1 MNDLVAPPRPAK
13 PANAALSH
21 AANNPTTGQGESCP
35 SCDKTG
41 LAVLVA
47 LWAVI
52 PPQNYPASIREN
64 KNYVNHSAA
73 AAMFGEGSYLTDRPL
88 NRAKA
93 GGSLECS
100 QYVLRRLRKGFLH
113 VYYPSDNQWEVHE
126 VQADGR
132 LLRVNLDSPRPM
144 GKGDAACK
152 RFNTSSSSF
161 LLTVDAKKHK
171 AFKIGFSDAFWT
183 ASIRNKLAG
192 DPMLAAK
199 FMKEVDCSN
208 PASMGGGLHPA
219 QAQMIEDTVLG
230 FQARPQTDTI
240 PQEFYSRPK
249 SIAASTVH
257 GSMVTLN
264 RAFDPSGKVQGVLLP
279 LHDDIGIATQLNFAR
294 NRALTDI
301 MGESEAYKE
310 IDRQKMD
317 AAALLDNIRQSSADV
332 WSRIDDDID
341 LGAFESYLAKYV
353 ACAEAT
359 ANFNVYS
366 ADYTGW
372 MDFLSSKPYST
383 LFDPELPA
391 SCAKLA
397 EISAALYVGCGQT
410 KDEFNKV
417 LLKALAENPE
427 DGNHL
432 FWRGAAAND
441 QGVLSLLL
449 DPSIDKTLVDSQK
462 KFDELKG
469 QRELLG
475 EIKAARANAAAA
487 NAAHWDQ
494 LAALLNSRARRL
506 RDANPKAFRR
516 TMRRIQ
522 ALTLHHNGMGVLEV
536 ALEGDVSG
544 YLRQLRNAASAT
556 PNAQNIRITPRNA
569 GQIRALSHLIAA
581 SWKPGEPI
589 PAALRDA
596 QVTLGIG
603 ADELPPY
610 SVTNIENPKESIAAL
625 KKVGALTAGMGALQA
640 FSLFTSLQKLGVDL
654 AEAQASGPNMGR
666 ITRDVGEATA
676 ALLSVVAVSM
686 ELRAIT
692 ETARN
697 SGAKNARAYGLGV
710 TAARL
715 GMIAAAIEGGF
726 QIYDSTLL
734 WEQGDKTAS
743 LLKGVA
749 GGSSIASA
757 GLGYAATRMIA
768 RQAAVGIAGEVA
780 ASAAAA
786 SAVTRGGAVV
796 TVEAPPVA
804 LWLSI
809 ASIGLFAVSVGADGY
824 SKYFTTIPM
833 EKWADRTFLGK
844 RSGKWGKPFA
854 TSKEQLETLLRE
866 LYAIKISTPGYFD
879 ALLKFE
885 VEVPVWGTES
895 EIDLELKLDGKV
907 LRRYIYKPG
916 GAPIDSPTWQLH
928 VKEGDGKEGF
938 RGTGTAKGQGAVFAI
953 EMGDQSWQEA
963 AKNVVLGVVTPIARA
978 ISGIPSIAVKYSP
991 NTAAHAGFV
1000 IDGKSE

>member
-1 MNDLVAPPRPAK
+1 MNDLVAPPRPTK

-35 SCDKTG
+35 TCDKSG
-41 LAVLVA
+41 LAILVT
-47 LWAVI
+47 LWSVI
-52 PPQNYPASIREN
+52 PPQDFPGSFRNN
-64 KNYVNHSAA
+64 QTYVNHLLSKRLDN
-73 AAMFGEGSYLTDRPL
+73 GYLTPRPL
-88 NRAKA
+88 NRSKT
-93 GGSLECS
+93 GESFECS
-100 QYVLRRLRKGFLH
+100 QYVPRRLRKGFLH
-113 VYYPSDNQWEVHE
+113 VYYPGDASWEIYAS
-126 VQADGR
+126 QADGR
-132 LLRVNLDSPRPM
+132 LLRVNLDTPRPM
-144 GKGDAACK
+144 GKGDVACK
-152 RFNTSSSSF
+152 RFNAGSNNLF
-161 LLTVDAKKHK
+161 LRIDAKKHK
-171 AFKIGFSDAFWT
+171 QFMIGFSDAFWT
-183 ASIRNKLAG
+183 KAVRERLVANK
-192 DPMLAAK
+192 DMLAL
-199 FMKEVDCSN
+199 FMKSIDCSAPGSN
-208 PASMGGGLHPA
+208 DSGGLLELDP
-219 QAQMIEDTVLG
+219 IYLENGILG
-230 FQARPQTDTI
+230 FQTRPQTDTV
-240 PQEFYSRPK
+240 PQEVYKRPK
-249 SIAASTVH
+249 SVPSGDVVTQMAAI
-257 GSMVTLN
+257 N
-264 RAFDPSGKVQGVLLP
+264 RAFDPSGKIGGLFVLLP
-279 LHDDIGIATQLNFAR
+279 DDIGIATQLNYAK
-294 NRALTDI
+294 NQAMTDI
-301 MGESEAYKE
+301 MGEGNGYTEL
-310 IDRQKMD
+310 DRQKMD

-353 ACAEAT
+353 ACAKAT
-359 ANFNVYS
+359 ANYNVYS
-366 ADYTGW
+366 ADYTSW
-372 MDFLSSKPYST
+372 MEFVTSKPYSA

-391 SCAKLA
+391 SCAKLG
-397 EISAALYVGCGQT
+397 EISADLYVGCGHT
-410 KDEFNKV
+410 KDEFNKI

-441 QGVLSLLL
+441 QGLVSLLM

-462 KFDELKG
+462 KFDEFKG

-475 EIKAARANAAAA
+475 QIKAARAGAAAA

-494 LAALLNSRARRL
+494 LAAMLNSRARRL

-522 ALTLHHNGMGVLEV
+522 ALTLHHNGMGVLELT
-536 ALEGDVSG
+536 LEGDVSG
-544 YLRQLRNAASAT
+544 YLRQLKNAASAA
-556 PNAQNIRITPRNA
+556 PNAQSIRITPRNA
-569 GQIRALSHLIAA
+569 GQIKALSQLVAA

-596 QVTLGIG
+596 QVALGIG

-625 KKVGALTAGMGALQA
+625 KKAGALTAGMGALHA

-654 AEAQASGPNMGR
+654 AQAQASGPNMER

-676 ALLSVVAVSM
+676 ALLSVVAVSV

-697 SGAKNARAYGLGV
+697 GGAKNARAYGLGV
-710 TAARL
+710 RAATL
-715 GMIAAAIEGGF
+715 GMIASAIEGGF

-734 WEQGDKTAS
+734 WDQGDEVAS
-743 LLKGVA
+743 MLKGAA
-749 GGSSIASA
+749 GGLSVASA

-768 RQAAVGIAGEVA
+768 RQAAVGVAGELA
-780 ASAAAA
+780 AGAAAA

-809 ASIGLFAVSVGADGY
+809 ASIGLFVVSVGADNY

-833 EKWADRTFLGK
+833 DKWADRTFLGK
-844 RSGKWGKPFA
+844 RSGKWGKPFV

-879 ALLKFE
+879 ALLKCE

-916 GAPIDSPTWQLH
+916 GTPIDSPTWQLH

-963 AKNVVLGVVTPIARA
+963 AKNAALGVITPVARA

-991 NTAAHAGFV
+991 NTAAHSGFV